1 MYFVYIMIFDLFSTI
16 IVESLFA
23 FILKVRKGKDF
34 VNIILVNILTN
45 PIVNAVPFYMN
56 IKYGVTYRDISLLI
70 LEILAVLV
78 EGFIYSKYLDY
89 KKIKPYLL
97 ALILN
102 ICSYFIG
109 VIINMVI
116 Y

>member
-1 MYFVYIMIFDLFSTI
+1 MIFNLFSTI
-16 IVESLFA
+16 IIESLSA

-56 IKYGVTYRDISLLI
+56 IKYGIMYRNMSLLI
-70 LEILAVLV
+70 LEVLAILV
-78 EGFIYSKYLDY
+78 EGFVYSKYLEY

-109 VIINMVI
+109 VLINMII

>member
-1 MYFVYIMIFDLFSTI
+1 MYFLQIMVFDLLSTI
-16 IVESLFA
+16 IMEMFFA
-23 FILKVRKGKDF
+23 FVLRVKKWKDYL
-34 VNIILVNILTN
+34 NIILVNILTN

-56 IKYGVTYRDISLLI
+56 IKYGVTYRNISLFV
-70 LEILAVLV
+70 LEILTVLE
-78 EGFIYSKYLDY
+78 EGFIYSKYLNY
-89 KKIKPYLL
+89 KKINPYLL

-109 VIINMVI
+109 VIINMIV

>member
-1 MYFVYIMIFDLFSTI
+1 MYFVHIMIFDLLSTI
-16 IVESLFA
+16 IVEMLLA
-23 FILKVRKGKDF
+23 FILKVRSGKDYI
-34 VNIILVNILTN
+34 NIILVNILTN

-56 IKYGVTYRDISLLI
+56 IKHGVIYRNIFLFI
-70 LEILAVLV
+70 LEALTVLI
-78 EGFIYSKYLDY
+78 EGFIYSKYLNY

-102 ICSYFIG
+102 FCSYFTG
-109 VIINMVI
+109 VIINMIV